1 MNIAVVADTK
11 DRAVAIADDL
21 GLDRELTFG
30 SRSHLSFEGLIAD
43 LVLID
48 SDATI
53 PEIFMQTIYG
63 VVIRRNGKVRRISL
77 QPDI

>member
-21 GLDRELTFG
+21 GLDRELTF
-30 SRSHLSFEGLIAD
+30 SSSNHLAFEGLIAH

-48 SDATI
+48 ESSTI
-53 PEIFMQTIYG
+53 PEIFRETIAG
-63 VVIRRNGKVRRISL
+63 CVTKCHGKVRRISL